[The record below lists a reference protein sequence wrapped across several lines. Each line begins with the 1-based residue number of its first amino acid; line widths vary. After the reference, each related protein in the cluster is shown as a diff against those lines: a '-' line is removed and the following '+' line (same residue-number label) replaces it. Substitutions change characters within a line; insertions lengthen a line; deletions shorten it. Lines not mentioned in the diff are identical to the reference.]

1 MNAANP
7 QRYSAVAIVLHWAIA
22 VSILYMIP
30 LGFWMA
36 QQTASGAVGQGLFS
50 AFQLHKSIGLTIL
63 LLSLIRLGWR
73 LTHKPPPLPAA
84 MPAWEKFAARA
95 THWAFYFIIIAMPLT
110 GWLYVSTQWSAPTD
124 SPLPVATHYFGLFRV
139 PALFGLPQADEETR
153 KGLSHLFLT
162 WHWAIAW
169 TTVGLFFLHVAA
181 ALKHHFINRDETL
194 THMVPGLRAPNQTE
208 PPPRD
213 PARLAILGGGL
224 SLVAVAAIAMLYA
237 ASGFLAPAQPPPP
250 QTTSTFVV
258 NDTTTSAP
266 ETTVATTTTSTAT
279 TSTTSTTTP
288 TPAAAASPWRVN
300 TASSSIGFGFT
311 YNDEENG
318 PAHFDGRFS
327 RWRADIRFDPGDL
340 AHSSANVTIETASA
354 SDGVPIHD
362 QYLPTAEWFNSAAN
376 PTATFR
382 TTSIVRRGQGY
393 LAQGTL
399 TIKGQSRPMS
409 LPFTLT
415 IDGAHASMRGT
426 ASIDRHAFGIGNG
439 SDGDDQISQTIT
451 IAIRV
456 EAERGS

>member
-1 MNAANP
+1 MNTAAA

-73 LTHKPPPLPAA
+73 LTHKPPPLPAE
-84 MPAWEKFAARA
+84 MPAWEKFAALA

-153 KGLSHLFLT
+153 KSLSHLFLT

-194 THMVPGLRAPNQTE
+194 THMIPGLRAPNQTE

-213 PARLAILGGGL
+213 PTRLAILGGGL
-224 SLVAVAAIAMLYA
+224 SLVAVAAVAMLYA
-237 ASGFLAPAQPPPP
+237 ASGFLSAAQSAPP

-258 NDTTTSAP
+258 NDTTTPAP
-266 ETTVATTTTSTAT
+266 PTLTTIDPPTTA
-279 TSTTSTTTP
+279 
-288 TPAAAASPWRVN
+288 TPAAATTTPAPAAASTWRVN
-300 TASSSIGFGFT
+300 TASSSIAFGFT

-327 RWRADIRFDPGDL
+327 RWRADIRFDPNDL
-340 AHSSANVTIETASA
+340 AHSTANVSIETASA
-354 SDGVPIHD
+354 SDGVAIHD
-362 QYLPTAEWFNSAAN
+362 QYLPTAEWFNAAAN

-382 TTSIVRRGQGY
+382 TTSIARRGQGY
-393 LAQGTL
+393 VAQGTL
-399 TIKGQSRPMS
+399 TIKGQSRPVS

-415 IDGAHASMRGT
+415 INGNHASMRGT
-426 ASIDRHAFGIGNG
+426 VSIDRHAFGIGNG
-439 SDGDDQISQTIT
+439 SDGDEQISPTIN